1 MDYPAAWIRI
11 RIIKRLKDLY
21 LKGKGC
27 APPTSVFLHMYP
39 QKMSRK
45 GRTESGSFASL
56 GGHLSLISN
65 VDGALLQGI
74 FNSNIFLVVPVNLFI
89 EGASRRKLNEFKGNE
104 EKVVGRR

>member
-1 MDYPAAWIRI
+1 MLLLPHFFYTRI
-11 RIIKRLKDLY
+11 PK
-21 LKGKGC
+21 
-27 APPTSVFLHMYP
+27 
-39 QKMSRK
+39 KMSRK

-89 EGASRRKLNEFKGNE
+89 VGASRRKLNEFKGNE